1 MINFQ
6 AVSIT
11 DREKINAILRL
22 SDFRAAEY
30 SFANIFNWSKAFNSE
45 IAFFEDF
52 LLFRGGTREKKYLY
66 PAGIG
71 DLKLA
76 ITALID
82 DAAMLGQPF
91 VLRAI
96 QAEGKQLLEQLFPG
110 HFHFTPLR
118 NTFDYVYLSED
129 LINLSGKK
137 YQPKRNL
144 ISRFNKNFEWHYE
157 TISTDNL
164 QECVQMN
171 DEWCRMYACH
181 ENSSLQAETCA
192 VRRALNYF
200 PDEALVGGLLRVGG
214 KVIAYTIGEQLNS
227 DTFIVHIE
235 KAFGESFPGAYQV
248 INREFIERQAAHLK
262 YINREDDTGDDGLRK
277 AKLSYK
283 PAFMI
288 EKYNAEFITA

>member
-6 AVSIT
+6 AIT
-11 DREKINAILRL
+11 FADREKTNEILKL
-22 SDFRAAEY
+22 SGFRAAEY
-30 SFANIFNWSKAFNSE
+30 SFANIFNWSKTFNSE
-45 IAFFEDF
+45 ITFFEDF
-52 LLFRGGTREKKYLY
+52 LLCRSGMEKKSYLY
-66 PAGIG
+66 PAGAG
-71 DLKLA
+71 NLKAA
-76 ITALID
+76 ITAMMD
-82 DAAMLGQPF
+82 DAVLLGQPF

-110 HFHFTPLR
+110 RFHFTLLR
-118 NTFDYVYLSED
+118 NTFDYVYHSED

-157 TISTDNL
+157 TITTGNL

-200 PDEALVGGLLRVGG
+200 SDEMLVGGLLRVGG
-214 KVIAYTIGEQLNS
+214 KVIAYTVGEQINS

-235 KAFGESFPGAYQV
+235 KAFGEEFPGAYQL
-248 INREFIERQAAHLK
+248 INREFAGRHAARLT
-262 YINREDDTGDDGLRK
+262 YINREDDTGDEGLRK
-277 AKLSYK
+277 AKLSYR
-283 PAFMI
+283 PVFMI
-288 EKYNAEFITA
+288 EKYSAELITA

>member
-6 AVSIT
+6 AVTIA
-11 DREKINAILRL
+11 DREKINAILKL

-30 SFANIFNWSKAFNSE
+30 SFANIFNWSKAFSSE

-52 LLFRGGTREKKYLY
+52 LLCRGGTGRKNYIY
-66 PAGIG
+66 PAGAG
-71 DLKLA
+71 NLKAA
-76 ITALID
+76 ITALTD
-82 DAAMLGQPF
+82 DAAMLEQPF

-96 QAEGKQLLEQLFPG
+96 QAEEKQLLEQLFPG
-110 HFHFTPLR
+110 RFYFTALR
-118 NTFDYVYLSED
+118 STFDYVYHSED

-137 YQPKRNL
+137 FQSKRNL

-157 TISTDNL
+157 AITIDNL

-171 DEWCRMYACH
+171 DEWCRLYACH

-200 PDEALVGGLLRVGG
+200 TDETLVGGLLRVGG
-214 KVIAYTIGEQLNS
+214 KVVAYTIGEQINS
-227 DTFIVHIE
+227 DTFIIHIE
-235 KAFGESFPGAYQV
+235 KAFGEKFPGAYQV
-248 INREFIERQAAHLK
+248 INREFAERHAAHLK
-262 YINREDDTGDDGLRK
+262 YINREDDTGDEGLRK
-277 AKLSYK
+277 AKLSYR

-288 EKYNAEFITA
+288 EKYSAELITA